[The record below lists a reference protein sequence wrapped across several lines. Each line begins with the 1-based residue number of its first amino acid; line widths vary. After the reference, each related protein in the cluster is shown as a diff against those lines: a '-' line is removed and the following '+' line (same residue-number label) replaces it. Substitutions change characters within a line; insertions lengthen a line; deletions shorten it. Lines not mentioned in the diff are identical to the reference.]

1 MTFGLTCSMSKM
13 EGYKHMDDPIPMSWS
28 PTDHIGEHYGSV
40 VKLEDIHRIKVWQ
53 RGLRCMGILVTF
65 VNCEEVLGQ
74 WDDNMP
80 ESEFTTI
87 SNQDSSIKFIQFMM
101 APEGFVQG
109 ISTGESFVGT
119 KNSLSSIKVPLGVC
133 VTTLLNVAC

>member
-1 MTFGLTCSMSKM
+1 MSKV
-13 EGYKHMDDPIPMSWS
+13 EGYKHMDDPIPMPWS
-28 PTDHIGEHYGSV
+28 PTVPAGKYGSLA
-40 VKLEDIHRIKVWQ
+40 KLEDIHRIKIWQ

-65 VNCEEVLGQ
+65 GNCEEVLGQ

-101 APEGFVQG
+101 ALEGFVQG
-109 ISTGESFVGT
+109 ISTGESFVRT
-119 KNSLSSIKVPLGVC
+119 RNSLRSIKVPLGVC
-133 VTTLLNVAC
+133 VTTLLNVVY